1 MTDHLEHYRRM
12 ARSIRFFPPVSLT
25 PLSQKSVQEPLT
37 LTPVVTSSLKH
48 TITEA
53 DVSPEVGPPIDPSEH
68 VAALVHEA
76 VCKPTVLPATYTIQE
91 NIGDRISRLATPKP
105 VKSVI
110 IQPKIPQPASNS
122 TSAHVSPALES
133 AIDPEHVAALVHE
146 AVCKP
151 TVLPTTYTILEDIG
165 DRISRLT
172 NPKPVDVDIIP
183 PEIVQPDSEG
193 TSAETIEP
201 QPSEADTKKSLD
213 DTHLEASAPATVGAS
228 ATTVEEMHSD
238 ESVTVVVEPVPVE
251 ETTDNEASTEVVAEP
266 VAVEETPSDD
276 AVGVVAEPVEV
287 EQTLDEQV
295 VTATVAE
302 LPQAEE
308 TLEDQTATAVVAQP
322 VEVEQTLDEQV
333 VTATV
338 AELPQAE
345 ETLEDQTATE
355 VVAQPVEVEQTL
367 DEQTAT
373 EVVAQ
378 PVEVEQT
385 PDEAEE
391 TPEDQATSAVV
402 AEPVEVEQTSDDIS
416 DNNISADVAPEPV
429 AITETISENISNTD
443 TSVAEAEDTQAP
455 TLLERVSSVIE
466 AVSTAFKPPE
476 VNQEE
481 SETVVEPSVSDSAA
495 TETPVADT
503 AEPLTSEAPAE
514 ESENTQAPTLLERVS
529 SVIEAVSTA
538 FKQPEAD
545 QEESETVV
553 EPSVSDSAATEAPAA
568 DRVEPLTSEEL
579 AEGVENTQAP
589 TLLEGVSSVE
599 AVVTPLKDSEADH
612 NNSEAVVE
620 PAAVA
625 AENLSDNTTLEITCP
640 KCESTDIRKNGR
652 RHDKQRYVCKDCGR
666 EFVMP
671 SSAKAEDKPKN
682 QASSPVEASKVKGTE
697 SATVSGDNTSESSKP
712 QSKKK
717 TKGKGFGGS
726 KKAK

>member
-25 PLSQKSVQEPLT
+25 PLSQKPVQEPLT

-105 VKSVI
+105 VESVI

-122 TSAHVSPALES
+122 TSAQVSPAQGS
-133 AIDPEHVAALVHE
+133 TIDPSEHVAALVHE
-146 AVCKP
+146 AVSKP
-151 TVLPTTYTILEDIG
+151 TVLPASYTILEDIG

-172 NPKPVDVDIIP
+172 TPKPVDAEIIP
-183 PEIVQPDSEG
+183 PKIVQPDSEG
-193 TSAETIEP
+193 TSADRIEP
-201 QPSEADTKKSLD
+201 QPIEADTKKSLD
-213 DTHLEASAPATVGAS
+213 DTHLEASAPDTVVAE
-228 ATTVEEMHSD
+228 APTVEEMHSD
-238 ESVTVVVEPVPVE
+238 ESVAVVVEPVPVE
-251 ETTDNEASTEVVAEP
+251 ETTDNEASTEVVAEL

-276 AVGVVAEPVEV
+276 AVGVVVEPVEV

-302 LPQAEE
+302 PPQAEE
-308 TLEDQTATAVVAQP
+308 ALEDQA
-322 VEVEQTLDEQV
+322 
-333 VTATV
+333 
-338 AELPQAE
+338 
-345 ETLEDQTATE
+345 ATE
-355 VVAQPVEVEQTL
+355 VVAEPVEVEQTL

-373 EVVAQ
+373 AVVAQ

-476 VNQEE
+476 
-481 SETVVEPSVSDSAA
+481 
-495 TETPVADT
+495 
-503 AEPLTSEAPAE
+503 
-514 ESENTQAPTLLERVS
+514 
-529 SVIEAVSTA
+529 
-538 FKQPEAD
+538 AD

-568 DRVEPLTSEEL
+568 DRVEPLTSEGP

-599 AVVTPLKDSEADH
+599 AVATPLKDSESDKK
-612 NNSEAVVE
+612 NSEAVAE
-620 PAAVA
+620 PASVA
-625 AENLSDNTTLEITCP
+625 AENPSDSTTLEITCP

>member
-1 MTDHLEHYRRM
+1 
-12 ARSIRFFPPVSLT
+12 
-25 PLSQKSVQEPLT
+25 
-37 LTPVVTSSLKH
+37 
-48 TITEA
+48 
-53 DVSPEVGPPIDPSEH
+53 
-68 VAALVHEA
+68 
-76 VCKPTVLPATYTIQE
+76 
-91 NIGDRISRLATPKP
+91 
-105 VKSVI
+105 
-110 IQPKIPQPASNS
+110 
-122 TSAHVSPALES
+122 VSPALES
-133 AIDPEHVAALVHE
+133 AIDPEHAAVLVHE
-146 AVCKP
+146 AVSKP

-172 NPKPVDVDIIP
+172 TPKPVDAEIIP
-183 PEIVQPDSEG
+183 PKILQPDSEG

-213 DTHLEASAPATVGAS
+213 DTHLEASAPDTVVAV
-228 ATTVEEMHSD
+228 APTVEEMHSD
-238 ESVTVVVEPVPVE
+238 ESVAVVVEPVPVE
-251 ETTDNEASTEVVAEP
+251 ETTDNEASTELVAEP

-276 AVGVVAEPVEV
+276 PVGVVVEPVEV

-302 LPQAEE
+302 PPQAEE
-308 TLEDQTATAVVAQP
+308 TLEDQAATAVVAQP
-322 VEVEQTLDEQV
+322 VEVEQTLDEQ
-333 VTATV
+333 TAT
-338 AELPQAE
+338 A
-345 ETLEDQTATE
+345 
-355 VVAQPVEVEQTL
+355 VVAQPVEVEQT
-367 DEQTAT
+367 Q
-373 EVVAQ
+373 
-378 PVEVEQT
+378 
-385 PDEAEE
+385 DEAEE
-391 TPEDQATSAVV
+391 TPENQATSTVV

-429 AITETISENISNTD
+429 PITETISENISNTD

-476 VNQEE
+476 ADQEE

-514 ESENTQAPTLLERVS
+514 ESENAQAPTLLERVS

-538 FKQPEAD
+538 FKPPEADQEESETVVEPSVSDSAATETPVADTAEPLTSEAPAEESENAQAPTLLERVSSVIEAVSTAFKPPEAD

-568 DRVEPLTSEEL
+568 DRVEPLTSEEP
-579 AEGVENTQAP
+579 AEGVENTHTP

-599 AVVTPLKDSEADH
+599 AVATPLKDSESDKK
-612 NNSEAVVE
+612 NSEAVVE
-620 PAAVA
+620 PASVA
-625 AENLSDNTTLEITCP
+625 AENLSDSTTLEITCP

-682 QASSPVEASKVKGTE
+682 KASSPVETSKVKGTE

>member
-1 MTDHLEHYRRM
+1 VTDHLEHYRRM

-105 VKSVI
+105 VESVI

-122 TSAHVSPALES
+122 TSAQVSPAQGS
-133 AIDPEHVAALVHE
+133 TIDPSEHVAALVHE
-146 AVCKP
+146 AVSKP
-151 TVLPTTYTILEDIG
+151 TVLPASYTILEDIG

-172 NPKPVDVDIIP
+172 TPKPVDAEIIP
-183 PEIVQPDSEG
+183 PKIVQPDSEG
-193 TSAETIEP
+193 TSADRIEP
-201 QPSEADTKKSLD
+201 QPIEADTKKSLD
-213 DTHLEASAPATVGAS
+213 DTHLEASAPDTVVAE
-228 ATTVEEMHSD
+228 APTVEEMHSD
-238 ESVTVVVEPVPVE
+238 ESVAVVVEPVPVE
-251 ETTDNEASTEVVAEP
+251 ETTDNEASTEVVAEL

-276 AVGVVAEPVEV
+276 AVGVVVEPVEV

-302 LPQAEE
+302 PPQAEE
-308 TLEDQTATAVVAQP
+308 ALEDQA
-322 VEVEQTLDEQV
+322 
-333 VTATV
+333 
-338 AELPQAE
+338 
-345 ETLEDQTATE
+345 ATE

-373 EVVAQ
+373 GVVAQ

-476 VNQEE
+476 ADQEE
-481 SETVVEPSVSDSAA
+481 SETVVEPSVSDSVA
-495 TETPVADT
+495 TETPAADRV
-503 AEPLTSEAPAE
+503 EPLTSEAPAE
-514 ESENTQAPTLLERVS
+514 ESENAQAPTLLDRVS

-538 FKQPEAD
+538 FKPPEAD
-545 QEESETVV
+545 QKESETVV

-568 DRVEPLTSEEL
+568 DRVEPLTSEGP

-599 AVVTPLKDSEADH
+599 AVATPLKDSESDKK
-612 NNSEAVVE
+612 NSEAVAE
-620 PAAVA
+620 PASVT
-625 AENLSDNTTLEITCP
+625 AEKPSDSKTVEITCP

>member
-1 MTDHLEHYRRM
+1 M
-12 ARSIRFFPPVSLT
+12 
-25 PLSQKSVQEPLT
+25 
-37 LTPVVTSSLKH
+37 
-48 TITEA
+48 
-53 DVSPEVGPPIDPSEH
+53 SPEVGPPIDPSEH

-105 VKSVI
+105 VESVI

-133 AIDPEHVAALVHE
+133 AIDPEHAAALVHE
-146 AVCKP
+146 AVSKP
-151 TVLPTTYTILEDIG
+151 TVLPATYTILEDIG

-172 NPKPVDVDIIP
+172 NPKPVDADIIP
-183 PEIVQPDSEG
+183 PKIVQPDSEG

-201 QPSEADTKKSLD
+201 QPIEADTKKSLD
-213 DTHLEASAPATVGAS
+213 DTHLEASAPATVVAV
-228 ATTVEEMHSD
+228 APTVEEMPSD
-238 ESVTVVVEPVPVE
+238 ESVAVVVEPVPVE

-276 AVGVVAEPVEV
+276 PVGVVAEPDEV

-302 LPQAEE
+302 PPQAEE
-308 TLEDQTATAVVAQP
+308 AL
-322 VEVEQTLDEQV
+322 
-333 VTATV
+333 
-338 AELPQAE
+338 
-345 ETLEDQTATE
+345 
-355 VVAQPVEVEQTL
+355 
-367 DEQTAT
+367 
-373 EVVAQ
+373 
-378 PVEVEQT
+378 
-385 PDEAEE
+385 
-391 TPEDQATSAVV
+391 EDQATSAVV
-402 AEPVEVEQTSDDIS
+402 AQPVEVEQTSDDIS

-466 AVSTAFKPPE
+466 AVSTAFK
-476 VNQEE
+476 
-481 SETVVEPSVSDSAA
+481 
-495 TETPVADT
+495 
-503 AEPLTSEAPAE
+503 
-514 ESENTQAPTLLERVS
+514 
-529 SVIEAVSTA
+529 
-538 FKQPEAD
+538 QPEAD

-553 EPSVSDSAATEAPAA
+553 EPSVSDSAATETPAADTAEPLASEAPAEESENAQAPTLLDRVSSVIEAVSTAFKPPEADQEESETVVEPSVSNSAGTEAPAA

-599 AVVTPLKDSEADH
+599 AVATPLKHSESDKK
-612 NNSEAVVE
+612 NSEAVAE

-625 AENLSDNTTLEITCP
+625 AENLSDSTTIEITCP

-671 SSAKAEDKPKN
+671 SSTKAEDKPKN
-682 QASSPVEASKVKGTE
+682 KASSPVETSKVKGTE

>member
-1 MTDHLEHYRRM
+1 
-12 ARSIRFFPPVSLT
+12 
-25 PLSQKSVQEPLT
+25 
-37 LTPVVTSSLKH
+37 
-48 TITEA
+48 
-53 DVSPEVGPPIDPSEH
+53 
-68 VAALVHEA
+68 
-76 VCKPTVLPATYTIQE
+76 
-91 NIGDRISRLATPKP
+91 
-105 VKSVI
+105 
-110 IQPKIPQPASNS
+110 
-122 TSAHVSPALES
+122 VSPALES
-133 AIDPEHVAALVHE
+133 AIDPEHAAALVHE

-172 NPKPVDVDIIP
+172 NPKPVDAEIIP

-213 DTHLEASAPATVGAS
+213 DTHLEASAPDTVVAE
-228 ATTVEEMHSD
+228 APTVEEMPSD
-238 ESVTVVVEPVPVE
+238 ESVAVVVEPVPVE

-322 VEVEQTLDEQV
+322 VEVEQTLDEQ
-333 VTATV
+333 TAS
-338 AELPQAE
+338 
-345 ETLEDQTATE
+345 E

-367 DEQTAT
+367 DEQVVTAT
-373 EVVAQ
+373 VAEPPQAEEALEDQTATAVVAQPVEVEQTLDDQTATAVVAQ

-416 DNNISADVAPEPV
+416 NNNISADVAPEPV

-476 VNQEE
+476 VDQEE
-481 SETVVEPSVSDSAA
+481 SETVVEPSVSDSVA

-514 ESENTQAPTLLERVS
+514 ESENAQAPTLLDRVS

-553 EPSVSDSAATEAPAA
+553 EPSVSDSAATEPPAA
-568 DRVEPLTSEEL
+568 DRVEPLTSEGP
-579 AEGVENTQAP
+579 AEEVENTQAP

-599 AVVTPLKDSEADH
+599 AVVTPLKDSESDKK
-612 NNSEAVVE
+612 NSEAVVE

-671 SSAKAEDKPKN
+671 SSTKAEDKPKN
-682 QASSPVEASKVKGTE
+682 QASSPVEASKLKGTE

>member
-1 MTDHLEHYRRM
+1 M
-12 ARSIRFFPPVSLT
+12 
-25 PLSQKSVQEPLT
+25 
-37 LTPVVTSSLKH
+37 
-48 TITEA
+48 
-53 DVSPEVGPPIDPSEH
+53 SPEVGAPIDPSEH

-105 VKSVI
+105 VESVI
-110 IQPKIPQPASNS
+110 IPTKIPQPASNS

-133 AIDPEHVAALVHE
+133 AIDPEHAAVLVHE

-151 TVLPTTYTILEDIG
+151 TVLPATYTILEDIG

-172 NPKPVDVDIIP
+172 TPKPVDAEIIP
-183 PEIVQPDSEG
+183 PKIVQPDSEG
-193 TSAETIEP
+193 TSADTIEP
-201 QPSEADTKKSLD
+201 QPIEADTKKSLD
-213 DTHLEASAPATVGAS
+213 DTHLEASVPATVVAV
-228 ATTVEEMHSD
+228 APTVEEMHSD
-238 ESVTVVVEPVPVE
+238 ESVAVVVEPIPVE
-251 ETTDNEASTEVVAEP
+251 EATDNEASTELVAEP
-266 VAVEETPSDD
+266 VAVEETPSDYP
-276 AVGVVAEPVEV
+276 VGVVAKPDEV

-302 LPQAEE
+302 PPQAEE
-308 TLEDQTATAVVAQP
+308 TLEDQA
-322 VEVEQTLDEQV
+322 
-333 VTATV
+333 
-338 AELPQAE
+338 
-345 ETLEDQTATE
+345 ATE

-373 EVVAQ
+373 AVVAQ

-385 PDEAEE
+385 ADEAEE
-391 TPEDQATSAVV
+391 TPENQATSAVV

-443 TSVAEAEDTQAP
+443 ALVAEAEDTQAP

-476 VNQEE
+476 V
-481 SETVVEPSVSDSAA
+481 
-495 TETPVADT
+495 
-503 AEPLTSEAPAE
+503 
-514 ESENTQAPTLLERVS
+514 
-529 SVIEAVSTA
+529 
-538 FKQPEAD
+538 D

-553 EPSVSDSAATEAPAA
+553 EPSVSDSAATEAPVADTAEPLTSEAPAEESENAQAPTLLERVSSVIEAVSTAFKPPEADPKESETVVEPSVSDSAATEAAAA
-568 DRVEPLTSEEL
+568 DLVEPLTSEGP

-589 TLLEGVSSVE
+589 TLLEEVSSVE
-599 AVVTPLKDSEADH
+599 AVATPPKDSESDKK
-612 NNSEAVVE
+612 NSEAVVE
-620 PAAVA
+620 PAAVE
-625 AENLSDNTTLEITCP
+625 AENLSDSTMLEITCP

-652 RHDKQRYVCKDCGR
+652 RHDKQRYVCKNCGR

-682 QASSPVEASKVKGTE
+682 QASSPVETSKVKGTE

-717 TKGKGFGGS
+717 TKSKGFGGS

>member
-1 MTDHLEHYRRM
+1 
-12 ARSIRFFPPVSLT
+12 
-25 PLSQKSVQEPLT
+25 
-37 LTPVVTSSLKH
+37 
-48 TITEA
+48 
-53 DVSPEVGPPIDPSEH
+53 
-68 VAALVHEA
+68 
-76 VCKPTVLPATYTIQE
+76 
-91 NIGDRISRLATPKP
+91 
-105 VKSVI
+105 
-110 IQPKIPQPASNS
+110 
-122 TSAHVSPALES
+122 
-133 AIDPEHVAALVHE
+133 
-146 AVCKP
+146 
-151 TVLPTTYTILEDIG
+151 
-165 DRISRLT
+165 LT
-172 NPKPVDVDIIP
+172 NPKPVDAEIIP
-183 PEIVQPDSEG
+183 PKIVQPDSEG
-193 TSAETIEP
+193 TSADTIEP
-201 QPSEADTKKSLD
+201 QPIEAETKKSLD
-213 DTHLEASAPATVGAS
+213 DTHLEASAPATVVAV
-228 ATTVEEMHSD
+228 APTVEEVHSD
-238 ESVTVVVEPVPVE
+238 ESLAVVVEPVPVE
-251 ETTDNEASTEVVAEP
+251 ETTDNEPSTEVVAEP

-276 AVGVVAEPVEV
+276 PVGVVAEPVEV

-302 LPQAEE
+302 PPQAEE
-308 TLEDQTATAVVAQP
+308 A
-322 VEVEQTLDEQV
+322 LDEQ
-333 VTATV
+333 A
-338 AELPQAE
+338 
-345 ETLEDQTATE
+345 ATE

-373 EVVAQ
+373 AVVAQ

-385 PDEAEE
+385 ADEAEE
-391 TPEDQATSAVV
+391 TPENQATSAVV

-429 AITETISENISNTD
+429 PITETISENISNTD
-443 TSVAEAEDTQAP
+443 ASVAEAEDTQAP

-476 VNQEE
+476 VDQEE

-503 AEPLTSEAPAE
+503 AEPLTSEPPAE
-514 ESENTQAPTLLERVS
+514 ESENAQAPTLLERVS

-538 FKQPEAD
+538 FKPPEAD

-568 DRVEPLTSEEL
+568 DRVESLTNEEL

-599 AVVTPLKDSEADH
+599 AVATPLKHSESDKK
-612 NNSEAVVE
+612 NSEAVAE

-625 AENLSDNTTLEITCP
+625 AENPSDSTTLEITCP

-682 QASSPVEASKVKGTE
+682 KASSPVETSKVKGTE
-697 SATVSGDNTSESSKP
+697 SPTVSGDNTSESSKP

>member
-1 MTDHLEHYRRM
+1 VTDHLEHYRRM

-25 PLSQKSVQEPLT
+25 PLSQKPVQEPLT

-105 VKSVI
+105 VESVI

-122 TSAHVSPALES
+122 TSAQVSPAQGS
-133 AIDPEHVAALVHE
+133 TIDPSEHVAALVHE
-146 AVCKP
+146 AVSKP
-151 TVLPTTYTILEDIG
+151 TVLPASYTILEDIG

-172 NPKPVDVDIIP
+172 TPKPVDAEIIP
-183 PEIVQPDSEG
+183 PKIVQPDSEG
-193 TSAETIEP
+193 TSADRIEP
-201 QPSEADTKKSLD
+201 QPIEADTKKSLD
-213 DTHLEASAPATVGAS
+213 DTHLEASAPDTVVAE
-228 ATTVEEMHSD
+228 APTVEEMHSD
-238 ESVTVVVEPVPVE
+238 ESVAVVVEPVPVE
-251 ETTDNEASTEVVAEP
+251 ETTDNEASTEVVAEL

-276 AVGVVAEPVEV
+276 AVGVVVEPVEV

-302 LPQAEE
+302 PPQAEE
-308 TLEDQTATAVVAQP
+308 ALEDQA
-322 VEVEQTLDEQV
+322 
-333 VTATV
+333 
-338 AELPQAE
+338 
-345 ETLEDQTATE
+345 ATE

-373 EVVAQ
+373 AVVAQ

-429 AITETISENISNTD
+429 AITETISEDISNTD

-476 VNQEE
+476 
-481 SETVVEPSVSDSAA
+481 
-495 TETPVADT
+495 
-503 AEPLTSEAPAE
+503 
-514 ESENTQAPTLLERVS
+514 
-529 SVIEAVSTA
+529 
-538 FKQPEAD
+538 AD

-568 DRVEPLTSEEL
+568 DRVEPLTSEGP

-599 AVVTPLKDSEADH
+599 AVATPLKDSESDKK
-612 NNSEAVVE
+612 NSEAVAE
-620 PAAVA
+620 PAPVT
-625 AENLSDNTTLEITCP
+625 AEKPSDSKTVEITCP